1 MEVYQII
8 SLIVLIVIIIY
19 SAVLSVI
26 YYVRSYKSK
35 KIDASNKSGKEI
47 VSSILDKYNLKDINV
62 EKIDGSDRYFYTED
76 TIFLSKDIYEGKSIY
91 DVAVS
96 SYLVSSF
103 IKNNDSKYLIRIL
116 SNLYSFLDYTILFSY
131 AIVILGLSFEISNL
145 VWIGV
150 YLLIFVFISN
160 LLLYIKEKKLI
171 SDTVNI
177 LRHEDIINTTLKE
190 KTTKMLFSIVSLSVA
205 SLVFKVTSF
214 FQKAVYIIINDEEYN
229 YEFKRN

>member
-62 EKIDGSDRYFYTED
+62 EKIDGSNRYFYTED

-103 IKNNDSKYLIRIL
+103 IKSNDSKYLIRIL

-160 LLLYIKEKKLI
+160 LLLYIKERKLI
-171 SDTVNI
+171 SDTVNM
-177 LRHEDIINTTLKE
+177 LRHEDIINTTIKE

-214 FQKAVYIIINDEEYN
+214 FQKVVYIIINDEE
-229 YEFKRN
+229 

>member
-47 VSSILDKYNLKDINV
+47 VSSILDKYNLKNINI

-76 TIFLSKDIYEGKSIY
+76 TVFLSKDIYEGKSIY

-103 IKNNDSKYLIRIL
+103 IKSNDSKYLIRIL

-160 LLLYIKEKKLI
+160 LLLYIKERKLI
-171 SDTVNI
+171 DDVVSF
-177 LRHEDIINTTLKE
+177 LRHEEIINTTLKE

-214 FQKAVYIIINDEEYN
+214 FQKAMHIIINDEE
-229 YEFKRN
+229 

>member
-8 SLIVLIVIIIY
+8 SLVVLIIIIIY

-47 VSSILDKYNLKDINV
+47 VASILAKYNLKDIKI

-76 TIFLSKDIYEGKSIY
+76 TVYLSKDIYEGKSIY

-96 SYLVSSF
+96 GYLVSSF
-103 IKNNDSKYLIRIL
+103 IKNNESKYLIRVL

-150 YLLIFVFISN
+150 YLLIFAFISN
-160 LLLYIKEKKLI
+160 LCLYIKERKLI
-171 SDTVNI
+171 NDTVNI
-177 LRHEDIINTTLKE
+177 LRHEEIITTTLKE

-214 FQKAVYIIINDEEYN
+214 FQKAIYIIINDEE
-229 YEFKRN
+229 

>member
-47 VSSILDKYNLKDINV
+47 VSSILDKYNLKNINI

-96 SYLVSSF
+96 GYIVSSF

-145 VWIGV
+145 IWIGV

-160 LLLYIKEKKLI
+160 LLLYIKERKLI
-171 SDTVNI
+171 DDVVSF
-177 LRHEDIINTTLKE
+177 LRHESIIDTTLKE
-190 KTTKMLFSIVSLSVA
+190 KTTKMLFSIVNLSAA

-214 FQKAVYIIINDEEYN
+214 FQKAIHIIINDEE
-229 YEFKRN
+229 

>member
-8 SLIVLIVIIIY
+8 SLIILIVIIIY

-47 VSSILDKYNLKDINV
+47 VSSILDKYNLKNINV
-62 EKIDGSDRYFYTED
+62 EKIDGSDRYFYIED
-76 TIFLSKDIYEGKSIY
+76 TIFLSKDIYEGRSIY

-96 SYLVSSF
+96 GYIVSSF

-150 YLLIFVFISN
+150 YLLIFAFISN
-160 LLLYIKEKKLI
+160 LGLYIKERKLI
-171 SDTVNI
+171 DDVVSF
-177 LRHEDIINTTLKE
+177 LRHEEIINTTLKE

-214 FQKAVYIIINDEEYN
+214 FQKAIYIIINDEE
-229 YEFKRN
+229 

>member
-177 LRHEDIINTTLKE
+177 LRHEDIINNTIKE

-214 FQKAVYIIINDEEYN
+214 FQKAVYIIINDEE
-229 YEFKRN
+229 

>member
-47 VSSILDKYNLKDINV
+47 VLSILDKYNLKNINI

-103 IKNNDSKYLIRIL
+103 IKSNDSKYLIRIL

-160 LLLYIKEKKLI
+160 LCLYIKERKLI
-171 SDTVNI
+171 NDTVNI
-177 LRHEDIINTTLKE
+177 LRHEEIIDTTLKE
-190 KTTKMLFSIVSLSVA
+190 KTTKMLFSIVSLPVA

-214 FQKAVYIIINDEEYN
+214 FQKAMHIIINDEE
-229 YEFKRN
+229 

>member
-8 SLIVLIVIIIY
+8 SLVVLIVIIIY

-47 VSSILDKYNLKDINV
+47 VASILAKYNLKDIKI

-76 TIFLSKDIYEGKSIY
+76 TVYLSKDIYEGKSIY

-96 SYLVSSF
+96 GYLVSSF
-103 IKNNDSKYLIRIL
+103 IKNNESKYLIRVL
-116 SNLYSFLDYTILFSY
+116 SNLYSFLDFTILFSY

-150 YLLIFVFISN
+150 YLLIFAFISN
-160 LLLYIKEKKLI
+160 LCLYIKDSKLI
-171 SDTVNI
+171 NDTVNI
-177 LRHEDIINTTLKE
+177 LRHEEIITTTLKE

-214 FQKAVYIIINDEEYN
+214 FQKAIYIIINDEE
-229 YEFKRN
+229 

>member
-47 VSSILDKYNLKDINV
+47 VSSILDKYNLKDINVDVLPKTKVIPV

-160 LLLYIKEKKLI
+160 LKKLI

-214 FQKAVYIIINDEEYN
+214 FQKAVYIIINDEE
-229 YEFKRN
+229 

>member
-1 MEVYQII
+1 MEVYQIF

-26 YYVRSYKSK
+26 YYVRSYKSR

-160 LLLYIKEKKLI
+160 LLLYIKERKLI
-171 SDTVNI
+171 SDTVNM
-177 LRHEDIINTTLKE
+177 LRHEDIINTTIKE

-214 FQKAVYIIINDEEYN
+214 FQKAVYIIINDEE
-229 YEFKRN
+229 

>member
-160 LLLYIKEKKLI
+160 LLLYIKERKLI
-171 SDTVNI
+171 SDTVNM
-177 LRHEDIINTTLKE
+177 LRHEEIIDTTLKE

-214 FQKAVYIIINDEEYN
+214 FQKTVYIIINDEE
-229 YEFKRN
+229 

>member
-47 VSSILDKYNLKDINV
+47 VSSILDKYNLKNINI

-76 TIFLSKDIYEGKSIY
+76 TIFLSKDIYEGRSIY

-96 SYLVSSF
+96 GYIVSSF

-160 LLLYIKEKKLI
+160 LLLYIKERKLI
-171 SDTVNI
+171 DDVVSF
-177 LRHEDIINTTLKE
+177 LRHEEIINTTLKE

-214 FQKAVYIIINDEEYN
+214 FQKAMHIIINDEE
-229 YEFKRN
+229 

>member
-8 SLIVLIVIIIY
+8 SLIVLIFIIIY

-160 LLLYIKEKKLI
+160 LLLYIKERKLI
-171 SDTVNI
+171 SDTVNM
-177 LRHEDIINTTLKE
+177 LRHEDIINTTIKE

-214 FQKAVYIIINDEEYN
+214 FQKAVYIIINDEE
-229 YEFKRN
+229 

>member
-103 IKNNDSKYLIRIL
+103 IKNNVSKYLIRIL

-160 LLLYIKEKKLI
+160 LLLYIKERKLI
-171 SDTVNI
+171 SNTVNM
-177 LRHEDIINTTLKE
+177 LRHEAIINTTIKE

-214 FQKAVYIIINDEEYN
+214 FQKTVYIIINDEE
-229 YEFKRN
+229 

>member
-47 VSSILDKYNLKDINV
+47 VSSILDKYNLKNINV

-76 TIFLSKDIYEGKSIY
+76 IIFLSKDIYEGKSIY

-103 IKNNDSKYLIRIL
+103 IKSNDSKYLIRIL

-160 LLLYIKEKKLI
+160 LLLYIKERKLI
-171 SDTVNI
+171 SNTVNM
-177 LRHEDIINTTLKE
+177 LRHEAIINTTIKE

-214 FQKAVYIIINDEEYN
+214 FQKAVYIIINDEE
-229 YEFKRN
+229 

>member
-1 MEVYQII
+1 MEVYQIF

-103 IKNNDSKYLIRIL
+103 IKNKDSKYLIRIL

-160 LLLYIKEKKLI
+160 LLLYIKERKLI
-171 SDTVNI
+171 SDTVNM
-177 LRHEDIINTTLKE
+177 LRHEDIINTTIKE

-214 FQKAVYIIINDEEYN
+214 FQKAVYIIINDEE
-229 YEFKRN
+229 

>member
-160 LLLYIKEKKLI
+160 LLLYIKERKLI
-171 SDTVNI
+171 SDTVNM
-177 LRHEDIINTTLKE
+177 LRHEDIINTTIKE

-214 FQKAVYIIINDEEYN
+214 FRKAVYIIINDEE
-229 YEFKRN
+229 

>member
-26 YYVRSYKSK
+26 YHVRSYKSK

-214 FQKAVYIIINDEEYN
+214 FQKAVYIIINDEE
-229 YEFKRN
+229 

>member
-8 SLIVLIVIIIY
+8 SLVVLIIIIIY

-47 VSSILDKYNLKDINV
+47 VASILAKYNLKDIKI

-76 TIFLSKDIYEGKSIY
+76 TVYLSKDIYEGKSIY

-96 SYLVSSF
+96 GYLVSSF
-103 IKNNDSKYLIRIL
+103 IKNNESKYLIRVL
-116 SNLYSFLDYTILFSY
+116 SNLYSFLDFTILFSY

-150 YLLIFVFISN
+150 YLLIFAFISN
-160 LLLYIKEKKLI
+160 LCLYIKERKLI
-171 SDTVNI
+171 NGTVNI
-177 LRHEDIINTTLKE
+177 LRHEEIITTTLKE

-214 FQKAVYIIINDEEYN
+214 FQKAIYIIINDEE
-229 YEFKRN
+229 

>member
-47 VSSILDKYNLKDINV
+47 VSSILDKYNLKNINV

-76 TIFLSKDIYEGKSIY
+76 IIFLSKDIYEGKSIY

-103 IKNNDSKYLIRIL
+103 IKSNDSKYLIRIL

-160 LLLYIKEKKLI
+160 LLLYIKERKLI
-171 SDTVNI
+171 SNTVNM
-177 LRHEDIINTTLKE
+177 LRHEAIINTTIKE

-214 FQKAVYIIINDEEYN
+214 FQKAMHIIINDEE
-229 YEFKRN
+229 

>member
-35 KIDASNKSGKEI
+35 KIDASNKRGKEI

-103 IKNNDSKYLIRIL
+103 IKSNDSKYLIRIL

-160 LLLYIKEKKLI
+160 LLLYIKERKLI
-171 SDTVNI
+171 SDTVNM
-177 LRHEDIINTTLKE
+177 LRHEEIIDTTIKE

-214 FQKAVYIIINDEEYN
+214 FQKTVYIIINDEE
-229 YEFKRN
+229 

>member
-160 LLLYIKEKKLI
+160 LLLYIKERKLI
-171 SDTVNI
+171 SDTVNM
-177 LRHEDIINTTLKE
+177 LRHEDIINTTIKE
-190 KTTKMLFSIVSLSVA
+190 ITTKMLFSIVSLSVA

-214 FQKAVYIIINDEEYN
+214 FQKAVYIIINDEE
-229 YEFKRN
+229 

>member
-35 KIDASNKSGKEI
+35 KIDASNKSGEEI
-47 VSSILDKYNLKDINV
+47 VSSILDKYNLKNINI

-96 SYLVSSF
+96 GYIVSSF

-150 YLLIFVFISN
+150 YLLIFAFISN
-160 LLLYIKEKKLI
+160 LGLYIKERNLI
-171 SDTVNI
+171 DDVVSF
-177 LRHEDIINTTLKE
+177 LRHEEIINTTLKE

-214 FQKAVYIIINDEEYN
+214 FQKAIYIIINDEE
-229 YEFKRN
+229 

>member
-103 IKNNDSKYLIRIL
+103 IKSNDSKYLIRIL

-160 LLLYIKEKKLI
+160 LLLYIKERKLI
-171 SDTVNI
+171 SDTVTM
-177 LRHEDIINTTLKE
+177 LRHEEIIDTTLKE

-214 FQKAVYIIINDEEYN
+214 FQKTVYIIINDEE
-229 YEFKRN
+229 

>member
-35 KIDASNKSGKEI
+35 KID
-47 VSSILDKYNLKDINV
+47 
-62 EKIDGSDRYFYTED
+62 GSDRYFYTED
-76 TIFLSKDIYEGKSIY
+76 TVFLSKDIYEGKSIY
-91 DVAVS
+91 DAAVS
-96 SYLVSSF
+96 GYIVSSF
-103 IKNNDSKYLIRIL
+103 IKNNESKHLIKIL

-160 LLLYIKEKKLI
+160 LLLYIKERKLI
-171 SDTVNI
+171 DDVVSF
-177 LRHEDIINTTLKE
+177 LRHEEIINTTLKE
-190 KTTKMLFSIVSLSVA
+190 KTTKMLFSIVSLPVA

-214 FQKAVYIIINDEEYN
+214 FQKAMHIIINDEE
-229 YEFKRN
+229 

>member
-47 VSSILDKYNLKDINV
+47 VLSILDKYNLKNINI

-103 IKNNDSKYLIRIL
+103 IKSNDSKYLIRIL

-160 LLLYIKEKKLI
+160 LLLYIKERKLI
-171 SDTVNI
+171 SNTVNM
-177 LRHEDIINTTLKE
+177 LRHEDIINTTIKE

-214 FQKAVYIIINDEEYN
+214 FQKAVYIIINDEE
-229 YEFKRN
+229 

>member
-103 IKNNDSKYLIRIL
+103 IKSNDSKYLIRIL

-160 LLLYIKEKKLI
+160 LLLYIKERKLI
-171 SDTVNI
+171 SDTVNM

-214 FQKAVYIIINDEEYN
+214 FQKVVYIIINDEE
-229 YEFKRN
+229 

>member
-8 SLIVLIVIIIY
+8 SLIVLIFIIIY

-26 YYVRSYKSK
+26 YYVRSYKSR

-160 LLLYIKEKKLI
+160 LLLYIKERKLI
-171 SDTVNI
+171 SDTVNM
-177 LRHEDIINTTLKE
+177 LRHEDIINTAIKE

-214 FQKAVYIIINDEEYN
+214 FQKAVYIIINDEE
-229 YEFKRN
+229 

>member
-8 SLIVLIVIIIY
+8 SLVVLIVIIIY

-47 VSSILDKYNLKDINV
+47 VASILAKYNLKDIKI

-76 TIFLSKDIYEGKSIY
+76 TVYLSKDIYEGKSIY

-96 SYLVSSF
+96 GYLVSSF
-103 IKNNDSKYLIRIL
+103 IKSNDSKYLIRVL
-116 SNLYSFLDYTILFSY
+116 SNLYSFLDFTILFSY

-150 YLLIFVFISN
+150 YLLIFAFISN
-160 LLLYIKEKKLI
+160 LCLYIKERKLI
-171 SDTVNI
+171 NDTVNI
-177 LRHEDIINTTLKE
+177 LRHEEIIDTTLKE

-214 FQKAVYIIINDEEYN
+214 FQKAMHIIINDEE
-229 YEFKRN
+229 

>member
-47 VSSILDKYNLKDINV
+47 VLSILDKYNLKNINV

-76 TIFLSKDIYEGKSIY
+76 TVFLSKDIYEGKSVY

-96 SYLVSSF
+96 GYIVLSF
-103 IKNNDSKYLIRIL
+103 IKNNDSKYLIKIL

-131 AIVILGLSFEISNL
+131 AIVILGLGFEISNL

-160 LLLYIKEKKLI
+160 LLLYIKERKLI
-171 SDTVNI
+171 DDVVSF
-177 LRHEDIINTTLKE
+177 LRHEEIIDTTLKE

-214 FQKAVYIIINDEEYN
+214 FQKAMHIIINDEE
-229 YEFKRN
+229 

>member
-160 LLLYIKEKKLI
+160 LLLYIKERKLI
-171 SDTVNI
+171 SDTVNM
-177 LRHEDIINTTLKE
+177 LRHEDIINTTIKE

-214 FQKAVYIIINDEEYN
+214 FQKTVYIIINDEE
-229 YEFKRN
+229 

>member
-160 LLLYIKEKKLI
+160 LLLYIKERKLI
-171 SDTVNI
+171 NDTVNM

-214 FQKAVYIIINDEEYN
+214 FQKAVYIIINDEE
-229 YEFKRN
+229 

>member
-26 YYVRSYKSK
+26 YYVRSYKSR

-160 LLLYIKEKKLI
+160 LLLYIKERKLI
-171 SDTVNI
+171 SDTVNM
-177 LRHEDIINTTLKE
+177 LRHEDIINTAIKE

-214 FQKAVYIIINDEEYN
+214 FQKAVYIIINDEE
-229 YEFKRN
+229 

>member
-26 YYVRSYKSK
+26 YYIRSYKSK

-62 EKIDGSDRYFYTED
+62 EKIDSSDRYFYTED

-160 LLLYIKEKKLI
+160 LLLYIKERKLI
-171 SDTVNI
+171 SNTVNM
-177 LRHEDIINTTLKE
+177 LRHEAIINTTIKE

-214 FQKAVYIIINDEEYN
+214 FQKVVYIIINDEE
-229 YEFKRN
+229 

>member
-1 MEVYQII
+1 MEVYQIF

-62 EKIDGSDRYFYTED
+62 EKIDDSDRYFYTED

-160 LLLYIKEKKLI
+160 LLLYIKERKLI
-171 SDTVNI
+171 SDTVNM
-177 LRHEDIINTTLKE
+177 LRHEDIINTTIKE

-214 FQKAVYIIINDEEYN
+214 FQKAVYIIINDEE
-229 YEFKRN
+229 

>member
-19 SAVLSVI
+19 SAVLSAI
-26 YYVRSYKSK
+26 YYVRSYKNK
-35 KIDASNKSGKEI
+35 KITASNKCGNEIVISILANYNFKEI
-47 VSSILDKYNLKDINV
+47 KI
-62 EKIDGSDRYFYTED
+62 EKVDGSDRYFYTED

-91 DVAVS
+91 DIAVS
-96 SYLVSSF
+96 GYLVTSF
-103 IKNNDSKYLIRIL
+103 IKNNESKHLIKIL
-116 SNLYSFLDYTILFSY
+116 SNLYSFLDFTILFSY

-145 VWIGV
+145 IWIGV
-150 YLLIFVFISN
+150 YLLIFAFISN
-160 LLLYIKEKKLI
+160 LCLYIKERKLI

-190 KTTKMLFSIVSLSVA
+190 KTTEMLFSIVSLSVA

-214 FQKAVYIIINDEEYN
+214 FQEVIYIIINDKE
-229 YEFKRN
+229 

>member
-1 MEVYQII
+1 MEVYQIF

-96 SYLVSSF
+96 SYLVLSF
-103 IKNNDSKYLIRIL
+103 IKSNDSKYLIRIL

-160 LLLYIKEKKLI
+160 LLLYIKERKLI
-171 SDTVNI
+171 SDTVNM
-177 LRHEDIINTTLKE
+177 LRHEDIINTTIKE

-214 FQKAVYIIINDEEYN
+214 FQKAVYIIINDEE
-229 YEFKRN
+229 

>member
-35 KIDASNKSGKEI
+35 KIDASNKSSKEI

-160 LLLYIKEKKLI
+160 LLLYIKERKLI
-171 SDTVNI
+171 NDVVSF
-177 LRHEDIINTTLKE
+177 LRHEEIIDTTLKE

-214 FQKAVYIIINDEEYN
+214 FQKAIYIIINDEE
-229 YEFKRN
+229 